1 MGHGF
6 NVTHFCFINFVFI
19 MSNEQKKPDSS
30 RKKIF
35 KIIVMVSLLVLP
47 TVLFYFFIYTGVH
60 KVSRLPFYGPV
71 KMTETKVKGK
81 TVTDTLYFEIPSVNL
96 IKTDSTLFNPLQL
109 ERNIY
114 VAQFLD
120 FSKMDSIPN
129 QVIFCASEIF
139 KKNEDV
145 YFVTF
150 IEHYKGQA
158 IPKPS
163 SYTTALQGKD
173 TSWIYVIVP
182 DEKLD
187 SIKTNG
193 YFVKDPDMKDI
204 VDPYSMV
211 LVDKERRIRGY
222 YNPTIASDIKRA
234 QGEIEYLKKEY
245 FLNYRTHKYYQYE
258 YNQIE
263 QKRLK
268 NKKR

>member
-1 MGHGF
+1 MGLGYTE
-6 NVTHFCFINFVFI
+6 THFCFTNFVFN
-19 MSNEQKKPDSS
+19 MSNEQKKPDSG
-30 RKKIF
+30 KKKLF
-35 KIIVMVSLLVLP
+35 KIIVLVSLLVLP

-71 KMTETKVKGK
+71 SITENKVKGK
-81 TVTDTLYFEIPSVNL
+81 TVTDTLYFEIPSVDL
-96 IKTDSTLFNPLQL
+96 IKTDSSKFNPLLL
-109 ERNIY
+109 ERSIY
-114 VAQFLD
+114 IAQFLD

-129 QVIFCASEIF
+129 QVIFCASEIL
-139 KKNEDV
+139 KKNTDV

-150 IEHYKGQA
+150 IEHYNGQP
-158 IPKPS
+158 IPPPS
-163 SYTTALQGKD
+163 SFTPSLQGKD

-193 YFVKDPDMKDI
+193 YFVNDPDMKEV

-222 YNPTIASDIKRA
+222 YNPTLASDIKRS

-263 QKRLK
+263 QKNLK
-268 NKKR
+268 NKKK